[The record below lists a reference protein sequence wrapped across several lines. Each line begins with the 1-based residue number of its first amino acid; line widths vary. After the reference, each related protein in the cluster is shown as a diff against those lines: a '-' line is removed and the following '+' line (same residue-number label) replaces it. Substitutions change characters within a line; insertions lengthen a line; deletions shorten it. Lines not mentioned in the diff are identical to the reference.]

1 MVGRWWLLVASV
13 LLASCNDGADD
24 PEPDGTVPDSA
35 TAVDAGVDS
44 PADAQGLDA
53 VVLNDARS
61 DERDASAAPDAEDGD
76 GGVAPGVDASDASDA
91 SDAGEALDAC
101 AVCAAPTA
109 AFHLN
114 ATSGGAPFATMAISD
129 ARAGAAPIVET
140 IYDWGEGDGPTTVAY
155 HRYGKAGSYTV
166 KQRVRDASG
175 KAAETSVV
183 VTVMPSSFVPATFS
197 TSDRSPCIAVSP
209 SGFEV
214 ELTNWGPCGV
224 RSDASIAPQSG
235 VFYFEVERL
244 TPQWRG
250 GGIGVATRDAALS
263 EQVGASAQSM
273 GVLAWGPVRSA
284 GGVCTGGD
292 VSSSAHHLG
301 FVVDYRAATPIIHV
315 LQQPSE
321 GAAPIV
327 RASCT
332 MSVSAPLHM
341 FYSGDRSRVGYELQ
355 LNSGADTTN
364 APFLFSATQVRDALI
379 AQGDPGAA
387 SALVTGYGATRAG
400 PVDAP
405 PNLTVPADLSV
416 PLGQSVTLQGQATD
430 AEDGDIHGHITW
442 RDLAAQHHAP
452 VVGQGRSFTF
462 TPTTLGLHPVVAR
475 VQDADGVATEKTVRV
490 KVTGTLPQANPVVL
504 TPDAL
509 TGPGITVSPDGLS
522 ASFNGTGKDGIRA
535 NQGIYGRFW
544 YFEVHRDS
552 AIRNM
557 GMGLVIANG
566 ALNPYDPPNVPWSCS
581 LNVMRGFWV
590 NLIEAG
596 DWTKSPLDTDYGFAV
611 DYRGDHPTVYIL
623 IRGELQGRLVLDQ
636 VWEPLYPMVYGN
648 PPDAPVAFPDM
659 TLNFGTKPFAQD
671 PRAIL
676 AAAGVDVSAL
686 ELGWGLSPAVSQ

>member
-1 MVGRWWLLVASV
+1 MAGRWWRLVASL
-13 LLASCNDGADD
+13 LLASCDDGADEQ
-24 PEPDGTVPDSA
+24 EPDGTVPDSA
-35 TAVDAGVDS
+35 TVDAGEVEAS
-44 PADAQGLDA
+44 PDAQGLDA
-53 VVLNDARS
+53 VVMNDADTTPLDATS
-61 DERDASAAPDAEDGD
+61 DGAVDPALEDGAAP
-76 GGVAPGVDASDASDA
+76 VDASGQFDAS
-91 SDAGEALDAC
+91 EALDAC
-101 AVCAAPTA
+101 AGCAPTA
-109 AFHLN
+109 AFQLS
-114 ATSGGAPFATMAISD
+114 ATTGGAPLAAMAISD
-129 ARAGAAPIVET
+129 ARPGAAPIVET
-140 IYDWGEGDGPTTVAY
+140 IYDWGEGDGPTNVAF
-155 HRYGKAGSYTV
+155 HRYGKPGSYTV
-166 KQRVRDASG
+166 RQRVRDASG
-175 KAAETSVV
+175 KSAEASAV

-197 TSDRSPCIAVSP
+197 STDRSPCIAVSP

-224 RSDASIAPQSG
+224 RSDVSIAPQSG

-250 GGIGVATRDAALS
+250 GGIGVATREASLM

-284 GGVCTGGD
+284 GGVCTGSD

-301 FVVDYRAATPIIHV
+301 FVVDYRAATPVIHV
-315 LQQPSE
+315 LQANE
-321 GAAPIV
+321 GAAPTL

-332 MSVSAPLHM
+332 MAVSAPLHL
-341 FYSGDRSRVGYELQ
+341 FYSGDRSRVGHELQ

-364 APFLFSATQVRDALI
+364 APFLFSATDVRAALT
-379 AQGDPGAA
+379 AQGDPAAA
-387 SALVTGYGATRAG
+387 SALVMGFGATRAG
-400 PVDAP
+400 PLDTP
-405 PNLTVPADLSV
+405 PSLTVPPDLSV
-416 PLGQSVTLQGQATD
+416 PLGQSVTLEGQAVD
-430 AEDGDIHGHITW
+430 AEDGPIHGHISW

-452 VVGQGRSFTF
+452 VTGKGKTFTF
-462 TPTTLGLHPVVAR
+462 TPTTLGIHPVVAQ
-475 VQDADGVATEKTVRV
+475 VEDADGVASEKTVRV

-522 ASFNGTGKDGIRA
+522 VSFNGTGKDGIRA
-535 NQGIYGRFW
+535 NQGLYGRFW

-552 AIRNM
+552 PIRNM

-596 DWTKSPLDTDYGFAV
+596 DWTKSPLDIDYGFAV
-611 DYRGDHPTVYIL
+611 DYRGDHPIVYII

-648 PPDAPVAFPDM
+648 PPDAPVPFPDM

-671 PRAIL
+671 PRTIL
-676 AAAGVDVSAL
+676 SAAGVDVSAL
-686 ELGWGLSPAVSQ
+686 ELGWGLSPAISQ